1 MPGLNQSKVRTHV
14 DFKVEALGKLSNLLL
29 NNNHGER
36 KVNLL
41 TAFGS
46 IEGNVATNTS
56 SKEDVFNFKSLMDD
70 VIVDE
75 YISYLGAEHPEKTF
89 NYNFVVLD
97 NVIVRPFA
105 SYGTEI
111 QYKQLIVYADQITAF
126 NFL

>member
-1 MPGLNQSKVRTHV
+1 MNQSKIRTHV
-14 DFKVEALGKLSNLLL
+14 DFKVDALGKLSNLLL

-36 KVNLL
+36 RVNIL

-46 IEGNVATNTS
+46 IQGNVASNTS
-56 SKEDVFNFKSLMDD
+56 SNEDVFNLKSLMDD

-105 SYGTEI
+105 SFGTEI
-111 QYKQLIVYADQITAF
+111 EYKQLIVYAEQITSF
-126 NFL
+126 NFM

>member
-1 MPGLNQSKVRTHV
+1 MNNSKIRTLV
-14 DFKVEALGKLSNLLL
+14 DFKVDTLGKLSNLLL
-29 NNNHGER
+29 NNELFSER

-46 IEGNVATNTS
+46 IQGNVSPNS
-56 SKEDVFNFKSLMDD
+56 SNKDDLFNLKSLMDD

-75 YISYLGAEHPEKTF
+75 YISYLESEHPDKNF
-89 NYNFVVLD
+89 NYNFIVLD

-105 SYGTEI
+105 NYELAI
-111 QYKQLIVYADQITAF
+111 EYKQLIVYADQITAF

>member
-1 MPGLNQSKVRTHV
+1 MNQSKIRTHV
-14 DFKVEALGKLSNLLL
+14 DFKVDALGKLSNLLL

-36 KVNLL
+36 KVNIL

-46 IEGNVATNTS
+46 IQGNVATTNS
-56 SKEDVFNFKSLMDD
+56 NEDVFNLKSLMDD

-97 NVIVRPFA
+97 NVVVRPFA
-105 SYGTEI
+105 NFATEI
-111 QYKQLIVYADQITAF
+111 EYKQLIVYAEQITSF
-126 NFL
+126 NFM

>member
-1 MPGLNQSKVRTHV
+1 MNNSKIRTLV
-14 DFKVEALGKLSNLLL
+14 DFKVDTLGKLSNLLL
-29 NNNHGER
+29 NNELVSER

-46 IEGNVATNTS
+46 IQGNVSPNS
-56 SKEDVFNFKSLMDD
+56 SNKDDLFNLKSLMDD

-75 YISYLGAEHPEKTF
+75 YISYLESEHPDKNF
-89 NYNFVVLD
+89 NYNFIVLD

-105 SYGTEI
+105 NYELAI
-111 QYKQLIVYADQITAF
+111 EYKQLIVYADQITAF

>member
-1 MPGLNQSKVRTHV
+1 MNQSKIRTHI
-14 DFKVEALGKLSNLLL
+14 DFKVDALDKLSNLLL

-46 IEGNVATNTS
+46 IQGNVATNS
-56 SKEDVFNFKSLMDD
+56 GSKEDVFNLKSLMDD

-75 YISYLGAEHPEKTF
+75 YISYLSSEHPEKTF

-97 NVIVRPFA
+97 NVTVRPFT
-105 SYGTEI
+105 SNGTETE
-111 QYKQLIVYADQITAF
+111 YKQLIVFADQITAF

>member
-1 MPGLNQSKVRTHV
+1 MNNSKIRTLV
-14 DFKVEALGKLSNLLL
+14 DFKVDTLGKLSNLLL
-29 NNNHGER
+29 NNELVSER

-46 IEGNVATNTS
+46 IQGNVSPNS
-56 SKEDVFNFKSLMDD
+56 SNKDDLFNLKSLMDD

-75 YISYLGAEHPEKTF
+75 YISYLESEHPDKNF
-89 NYNFVVLD
+89 NYNFIVLD

-105 SYGTEI
+105 NHELAI
-111 QYKQLIVYADQITAF
+111 EYKQLIVYADQITAF